1 MLFSWSQKEWPDSFH
16 FFFFFF
22 FRMKISSFE
31 HYPVASCKLIIYFFS
46 HPRSSSVAGWA
57 IGCFDAIAHTR
68 AVARNYVAK
77 RILLQFAQKKK
88 KQKRSA
94 SLCPDIPAVLWF
106 MRSCLKEGTSMHFCF
121 FGGGNHFKRWGW
133 GWICW
138 QWLHLPVH
146 TGAFNKNPN
155 CRLCGTRPCSR
166 KWSILKGEEVSMNC
180 KSLFGFANPDLKC
193 VVKSAAQCL
202 GTKFALTCVLASRGD
217 SGDSNNQ

>member
-88 KQKRSA
+88 SKSA
-94 SLCPDIPAVLWF
+94 LHLCVLTF
-106 MRSCLKEGTSMHFCF
+106 QRF
-121 FGGGNHFKRWGW
+121 FGLCDRASKRAPQCTSVFLGGETISKDGDE
-133 GWICW
+133 G
-138 QWLHLPVH
+138 
-146 TGAFNKNPN
+146 
-155 CRLCGTRPCSR
+155 
-166 KWSILKGEEVSMNC
+166 
-180 KSLFGFANPDLKC
+180 GFADSDCICQFTLARLTKIPIVDC
-193 VVKSAAQCL
+193 VERDRARESDR
-202 GTKFALTCVLASRGD
+202 F
-217 SGDSNNQ
+217 